1 MKERLYIDSIY
12 ISKIYLERDIYIS
25 ISYLTRYM
33 AFVHDQWYSS
43 ISLTIQIVSEH

>member
-12 ISKIYLERDIYIS
+12 ISRDIYIYIYKY
-25 ISYLTRYM
+25 ISYITRKM

>member
-12 ISKIYLERDIYIS
+12 KRDIS

-43 ISLTIQIVSEH
+43 ISLTMK